1 VTRDQLQPDTEHR
14 GATGERVLLIDLARY
29 FGGTEQRVLHLAT
42 LLKERGAEVVV
53 VCLDDG
59 MLLPRLR
66 ELGVACE
73 PVSIGRADPRLPLV
87 LARLVRRF
95 RPTVVDTHGV
105 HSQFWG
111 LPVALRARVPSV
123 LLTVH
128 SEYGEEQA
136 GLRRGRWYEQVLRT
150 ARRSRATYIAVS
162 EPVRRYLHGIG
173 IPDDR
178 IRLLWNAVPK
188 AADDALGDPAAT
200 RRSLGLPEDAFVVTT
215 AARLHPSKGHRF
227 FVDALTATAADLP
240 HVHWLIVGEGREEED
255 LRRRVEAA
263 GLSGRVHLLGFRDDV
278 PALMHASDAFVLPS
292 LAEGLPLVVLE
303 ATLQG
308 LPVLTTT
315 VGGLPFAYEDGEIA
329 LVPPED
335 PAALAERLRRLV
347 TDVGY
352 RERLARTGQAATRD
366 RLTTET
372 LIDLTL
378 ETYARAATPE
388 ATASP

>member
-1 VTRDQLQPDTEHR
+1 MTRDQLQPDTEHR
-14 GATGERVLLIDLARY
+14 RGTSERVLLIDLARY
-29 FGGTEQRVLHLAT
+29 YGGTEQRVLHLAT
-42 LLKERGAEVVV
+42 LLEERGAEVLV

-66 ELGVACE
+66 ELGVACA

-111 LPVALRARVPSV
+111 LPVALLARVPSV

-136 GLRRGRWYEQVLRT
+136 GLRRGRWYEQVLRS

-162 EPVRRYLHGIG
+162 EPVRRYLRSIG
-173 IPDDR
+173 IPDGR
-178 IRLLWNAVPK
+178 IRLLWNAVPN
-188 AADDALGDPAAT
+188 ATEVQLGDPAAT
-200 RRSLGLPEDAFVVTT
+200 RRSLGLPDDAFVVTT

-227 FVDALTATAADLP
+227 FVETLATTASDLP
-240 HVHWLIVGEGREEED
+240 HVHWLIVGEGREEESIRD
-255 LRRRVEAA
+255 QVEAA
-263 GLSGRVHLLGFRDDV
+263 GLGDRVHLLGFRDDV

-315 VGGLPFAYEDGEIA
+315 VGGLPYAYDDGEIA

-335 PAALAERLRRLV
+335 PTALAERLRRLV
-347 TDVGY
+347 SEAGY
-352 RERLARTGQAATRD
+352 REELARAGQAATRD

-378 ETYARAATPE
+378 ETYERAAAPE

>member
-1 VTRDQLQPDTEHR
+1 VTRDQLQPDTDYR
-14 GATGERVLLIDLARY
+14 RAAGERVLLIDLARY

-42 LLKERGAEVVV
+42 LLEERGAEVLVV
-53 VCLDDG
+53 GLEDG

-66 ELGVACE
+66 ELGVACA
-73 PVSIGRADPRLPLV
+73 PVTVGRADPRLPLV
-87 LARLVRRF
+87 LARLVRSF

-111 LPVALRARVPSV
+111 LPTALLARVPSV

-136 GLRRGRWYEQVLRT
+136 GLRRGRWYERVLRS

-188 AADDALGDPAAT
+188 ATDVQLGDPATT
-200 RRSLGLPEDAFVVTT
+200 RRSLGLPKDAFVVTT

-227 FVDALTATAADLP
+227 FVETLATTAADLP
-240 HVHWLIVGEGREEED
+240 HVHWLVVGEGREED
-255 LRRRVEAA
+255 DIRRRVEAA
-263 GLSGRVHLLGFRDDV
+263 GLSDRVHLLGFRDDV

-303 ATLQG
+303 ATLQSI
-308 LPVLTTT
+308 PVLTTT

-347 TDVGY
+347 TDASY
-352 RERLARTGQAATRD
+352 RERLARSGRAATHD

-378 ETYARAATPE
+378 ETYERAAAREVT
-388 ATASP
+388 TSP